1 MVVFAPGLAVQEVMQ
16 HSNRVVVLRVGAI
29 HVVVIY
35 LLNNHAEN
43 GIFTGLLCV
52 EMAFVNTS
60 IMFNR
65 TARKVTASALYFP
78 PLGDATFEGSL
89 PSELKRYWLWQRNW
103 KKKKVAKP
111 LVIPQRTY
119 LAHSCRMYQ
128 IRNAQLSCVCACQ
141 LVEAFPSAVADPD
154 LPIMGGGGGGGEK
167 TNPSDKRGAP
177 VSKKF
182 FLV

>member
-1 MVVFAPGLAVQEVMQ
+1 MQ
-16 HSNRVVVLRVGAI
+16 HSNRVLVLRVGAL

-43 GIFTGLLCV
+43 GIYTGLLCV

-78 PLGDATFEGSL
+78 PLGDATFGGSL
-89 PSELKRYWLWQRNW
+89 PSELKLYWLWQRNW

-111 LVIPQRTY
+111 LVIPQHAY
-119 LAHSCRMYQ
+119 LAHSCSMYQ

-141 LVEAFPSAVADPD
+141 LFEAFASAVADPD
-154 LPIMGGGGGGGEK
+154 LRMRGWGGGRSSR
-167 TNPSDKRGAP
+167 PLR
-177 VSKKF
+177 
-182 FLV
+182 

>member
-1 MVVFAPGLAVQEVMQ
+1 MVVFAPGLTVQEVRQ
-16 HSNRVVVLRVGAI
+16 HPNRVSVLRVGAL

-78 PLGDATFEGSL
+78 PLGDATFGGSL
-89 PSELKRYWLWQRNW
+89 PSELKLYWLWHRN
-103 KKKKVAKP
+103 
-111 LVIPQRTY
+111 
-119 LAHSCRMYQ
+119 
-128 IRNAQLSCVCACQ
+128 
-141 LVEAFPSAVADPD
+141 
-154 LPIMGGGGGGGEK
+154 
-167 TNPSDKRGAP
+167 
-177 VSKKF
+177 
-182 FLV
+182 

>member
-1 MVVFAPGLAVQEVMQ
+1 MVVFAPGLTVQEVRQ
-16 HSNRVVVLRVGAI
+16 HPNRVLVLRVGAF

-78 PLGDATFEGSL
+78 P
-89 PSELKRYWLWQRNW
+89 
-103 KKKKVAKP
+103 
-111 LVIPQRTY
+111 
-119 LAHSCRMYQ
+119 
-128 IRNAQLSCVCACQ
+128 
-141 LVEAFPSAVADPD
+141 
-154 LPIMGGGGGGGEK
+154 
-167 TNPSDKRGAP
+167 
-177 VSKKF
+177 
-182 FLV
+182 

>member
-1 MVVFAPGLAVQEVMQ
+1 MQ
-16 HSNRVVVLRVGAI
+16 HSNRVVVLRVGAL
-29 HVVVIY
+29 HVVVIC

-65 TARKVTASALYFP
+65 TARKVTASARYFP

-89 PSELKRYWLWQRNW
+89 PSELKLYWLWQRNW

-154 LPIMGGGGGGGEK
+154 LPITGGGGDHPD
-167 TNPSDKRGAP
+167 PSNKRGAP
-177 VSKKF
+177 VSKKIF
-182 FLV
+182 FV

>member
-1 MVVFAPGLAVQEVMQ
+1 MQ

-78 PLGDATFEGSL
+78 PLGDATFGVRSL
-89 PSELKRYWLWQRNW
+89 RSSNSIGFGRETEKKESTKTFGDTATYISCTFVQYVSNQECAAVVCLRIITVNYLKLF
-103 KKKKVAKP
+103 
-111 LVIPQRTY
+111 PQQWRIQTF
-119 LAHSCRMYQ
+119 R
-128 IRNAQLSCVCACQ
+128 
-141 LVEAFPSAVADPD
+141 
-154 LPIMGGGGGGGEK
+154 
-167 TNPSDKRGAP
+167 
-177 VSKKF
+177 
-182 FLV
+182 

>member
-1 MVVFAPGLAVQEVMQ
+1 MQ

-52 EMAFVNTS
+52 EIAFVNTS

-78 PLGDATFEGSL
+78 PLGDATFGGSL
-89 PSELKRYWLWQRNW
+89 PSQLKLYWLWQRNW

-154 LPIMGGGGGGGEK
+154 LPITGGGRGGGDHPD
-167 TNPSDKRGAP
+167 PSDKRGAP
-177 VSKKF
+177 VSKKIF
-182 FLV
+182 FV